1 MDIIYLLTL
10 VAQSS
15 EEILSVLSAFEQCM
29 HDGCKGNFS
38 ELLTRSIAKSINNP
52 LVFKLFETF
61 GDENVI
67 GESTHL
73 PRLSN
78 TQIVLVLLGTE
89 PSQTEDPEGI
99 TSKRAQ

>member
-1 MDIIYLLTL
+1 
-10 VAQSS
+10 
-15 EEILSVLSAFEQCM
+15 M

-38 ELLTRSIAKSINNP
+38 ELLTEITRSIAKSINNP

-67 GESTHL
+67 GESMHL

-78 TQIVLVLLGTE
+78 TQMVPVLLGTE